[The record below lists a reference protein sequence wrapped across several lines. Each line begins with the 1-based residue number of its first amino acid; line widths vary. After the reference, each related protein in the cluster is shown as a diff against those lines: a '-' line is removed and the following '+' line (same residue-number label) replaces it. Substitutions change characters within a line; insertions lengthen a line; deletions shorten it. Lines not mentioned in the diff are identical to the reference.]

1 MLEILNNIKQQIGDL
16 IITPKTVSDL
26 NDFFKTVNT
35 QLKGDNSTLV
45 TVYRESADC
54 RVLSSN
60 LLADSQEIVSA
71 ELFKKELIEYLEQF
85 ADNTE
90 LLFDIIELLIET
102 GVCRVSH
109 SLKLLL
115 FKKLFNTGC
124 FCYIPLTG
132 AEFIEDFDYFKFD
145 LCNIANCVDF
155 ESFREISEELQSVT
169 SELYYCDCED
179 SPVPN
184 WSLKEYLI

>member
-1 MLEILNNIKQQIGDL
+1 MQEILENIKEQI
-16 IITPKTVSDL
+16 KETVISPETVNRL
-26 NDFFKTVNT
+26 NEFFMRVNT
-35 QLKGDNSTLV
+35 QLKGDSTTLV
-45 TVYRESADC
+45 RVYRESADC
-54 RVLSSN
+54 RVLCSN
-60 LLADSQEIVSA
+60 LLFDQLEILSVNRFKSLLIEFLESFADC
-71 ELFKKELIEYLEQF
+71 KELLY
-85 ADNTE
+85 
-90 LLFDIIELLIET
+90 DIIELLIET

-109 SLKLLL
+109 SLKLILL
-115 FKKLFNTGC
+115 KKLFNTGC

-145 LCNIANCVDF
+145 LCNIASCVDF

-184 WSLKEYLI
+184 WTLKEYLI